1 MAMVV
6 KLEIIEIGAELGVI
20 LPPEILDALEVKEGD
35 TLLATV
41 EENSILL
48 KKDQDGRAV

>member
-1 MAMVV
+1 MIV

-35 TLLATV
+35 SLLETV
-41 EENSILL
+41 EENGILL
-48 KKDQDGRAV
+48 KKDQDSRTV